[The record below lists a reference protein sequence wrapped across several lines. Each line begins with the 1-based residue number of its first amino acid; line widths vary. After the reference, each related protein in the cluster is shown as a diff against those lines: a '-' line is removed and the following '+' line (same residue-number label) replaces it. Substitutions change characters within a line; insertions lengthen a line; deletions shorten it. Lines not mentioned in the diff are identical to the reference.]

1 MVGTTY
7 SVEKL
12 NAAIVKDFIPVIVD
26 IDDPAEAALKA
37 EYAPDGAVPQ
47 VVWASAAG
55 EAYERSVESDEV
67 DDILFAMEETLLGI
81 ADDAG
86 MGEDDAE

>member
-1 MVGTTY
+1 M
-7 SVEKL
+7 
-12 NAAIVKDFIPVIVD
+12 KDFIPVIVD

-37 EYAPDGAVPQ
+37 EYAAGGAVPQ
-47 VVWASAAG
+47 VVWTDASG
-55 EAYERSVESDEV
+55 NAYERSVESDEV
-67 DDILFAMEETLLGI
+67 DDVLFSMEETLLGI